1 MWTNTIS
8 SKIGIAM
15 SDGEKRAQTT
25 VTDIENWLE
34 VMFESKGL
42 VLSEHKIK
50 SSGQNVWGIEAVE
63 HKHVFAFF
71 IIDDADPE
79 MICLEM
85 RSVLGE
91 MPQSNLLPFY
101 RKCLELNH
109 GFSNGSIT
117 LNEAEIWF
125 FQYQNLEDITFEN
138 FAEMFASQ
146 LGITEELYETLTDE
160 FDIIEMLSH

>member
-1 MWTNTIS
+1 MSSEQDTN
-8 SKIGIAM
+8 
-15 SDGEKRAQTT
+15 QTT
-25 VTDIENWLE
+25 VQDIENWLE
-34 VMFESKGL
+34 VMYETKGL
-42 VLSEHKIK
+42 SFSGHKLKTLGEKI
-50 SSGQNVWGIEAVE
+50 WGISIFED
-63 HKHVFAFF
+63 KHVYVYF

-79 MICLEM
+79 EIYIEM
-85 RSVLGE
+85 RSVLGKE
-91 MPQSNLLPFY
+91 PKSNLLPFY